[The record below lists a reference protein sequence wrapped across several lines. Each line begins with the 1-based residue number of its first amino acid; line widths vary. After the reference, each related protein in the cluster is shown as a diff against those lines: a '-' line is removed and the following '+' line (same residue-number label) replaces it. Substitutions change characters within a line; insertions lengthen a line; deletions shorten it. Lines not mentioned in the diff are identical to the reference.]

1 MEKKRNVYIIGGII
15 ALIGIGY
22 LAYKKFGKSN
32 DDDNLE
38 EPKGEGDVSAKSK
51 TQNRIVFTRNK

>member
-22 LAYKKFGKSN
+22 LAYKKFGNSN
-32 DDDNLE
+32 DDNLE

-51 TQNRIVFTRNK
+51 TQNKIVFTRNK